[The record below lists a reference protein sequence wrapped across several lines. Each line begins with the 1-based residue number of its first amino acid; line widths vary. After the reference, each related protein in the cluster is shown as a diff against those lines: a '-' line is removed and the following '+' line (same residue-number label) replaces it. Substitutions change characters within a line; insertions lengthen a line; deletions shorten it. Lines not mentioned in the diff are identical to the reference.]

1 MQILSAI
8 VIRFLKKKSVDI
20 IFNLIS
26 QLHISC
32 FKDQREI
39 SFKDK
44 IFLKERARF
53 HFEKCSPFLSFLPM
67 KRKVKINRNRSIL
80 YTKYFLSHFLSSR
93 EHLLFRWFPS
103 LKSIRNFW
111 RMVKSHHVEPSTR
124 EVERILARE
133 FFAFDSQIHRE
144 DPECRAIEA
153 TKKGRNGEINSDPG
167 QNGRL
172 ESHYLAITVQNT
184 RSSPLPPHS
193 TMRDVILFLRFNF
206 LRFASILKIFLSFL
220 HFFSISKK
228 KNTSLIFFLDPP
240 FNWSFFRH
248 VDLKNWK
255 KVYILIH
262 LSFLK
267 KNFLPNLPFFSIH
280 FFFRSRIKFRY
291 NYRSLFASDLPF
303 NWSFFCHVNLKSWK
317 KVYVLIHL
325 SFLKKNFLLN
335 LPFFSIHF
343 FFRSRVKFRYN
354 YRSFFSSDLPFN
366 CSSVNLKKLM
376 DKYIHT
382 IHPLY
387 YFFIS

>member
-1 MQILSAI
+1 MKNSNFTENINKQIFFCRFYLQLSFI
-8 VIRFLKKKSVDI
+8 FKKKKSVDI

-39 SFKDK
+39 SIKDK

-67 KRKVKINRNRSIL
+67 KRKIKINRNRSIL
-80 YTKYFLSHFLSSR
+80 YTKYFLSFFLSSR
-93 EHLLFRWFPS
+93 EYLLS
-103 LKSIRNFW
+103 LIPIVEIDSKLLTNGQKSPRGT
-111 RMVKSHHVEPSTR
+111 PSTR
-124 EVERILARE
+124 KVERILARE

-248 VDLKNWK
+248 V
-255 KVYILIH
+255 
-262 LSFLK
+262 
-267 KNFLPNLPFFSIH
+267 
-280 FFFRSRIKFRY
+280 
-291 NYRSLFASDLPF
+291 
-303 NWSFFCHVNLKSWK
+303 NLKS
-317 KVYVLIHL
+317 
-325 SFLKKNFLLN
+325 
-335 LPFFSIHF
+335 
-343 FFRSRVKFRYN
+343 
-354 YRSFFSSDLPFN
+354 
-366 CSSVNLKKLM
+366 
-376 DKYIHT
+376 
-382 IHPLY
+382 
-387 YFFIS
+387 

>member
-1 MQILSAI
+1 MFQGSK
-8 VIRFLKKKSVDI
+8 RDFYQRQNFSERKSSI
-20 IFNLIS
+20 PF
-26 QLHISC
+26 
-32 FKDQREI
+32 REMLA
-39 SFKDK
+39 F
-44 IFLKERARF
+44 
-53 HFEKCSPFLSFLPM
+53 SFLPSNETKSKDKPKWKHLVYEILSLSFSLF
-67 KRKVKINRNRSIL
+67 KRTSPVSLIPIVKIDS
-80 YTKYFLSHFLSSR
+80 K
-93 EHLLFRWFPS
+93 LLTNGQ
-103 LKSIRNFW
+103 KSPRGT
-111 RMVKSHHVEPSTR
+111 PSTR

-228 KNTSLIFFLDPP
+228 KNTSLIFFLDSP
-240 FNWSFFRH
+240 FNWSFFR
-248 VDLKNWK
+248 
-255 KVYILIH
+255 
-262 LSFLK
+262 
-267 KNFLPNLPFFSIH
+267 
-280 FFFRSRIKFRY
+280 
-291 NYRSLFASDLPF
+291 
-303 NWSFFCHVNLKSWK
+303 HVNLKSWK

-325 SFLKKNFLLN
+325 SFLKKNFVPN

-343 FFRSRVKFRYN
+343 FFRSRVKLGHN

-387 YFFIS
+387 YYYFFIS

>member
-39 SFKDK
+39 SIKDK

-153 TKKGRNGEINSDPG
+153 TKKRAKWRNKFRSGPKWETRVPLLG
-167 QNGRL
+167 
-172 ESHYLAITVQNT
+172 HYRPEYSLL
-184 RSSPLPPHS
+184 SSPPSFNNARCNSLPSIQFSPFRFNSQNFSFLSSFFFYFQKKEYIINIFSRSAIQLVILPPCWFKK
-193 TMRDVILFLRFNF
+193 LKK
-206 LRFASILKIFLSFL
+206 SIYINPFIFFEEKFFTKSSFL
-220 HFFSISKK
+220 
-228 KNTSLIFFLDPP
+228 
-240 FNWSFFRH
+240 
-248 VDLKNWK
+248 
-255 KVYILIH
+255 
-262 LSFLK
+262 
-267 KNFLPNLPFFSIH
+267 
-280 FFFRSRIKFRY
+280 
-291 NYRSLFASDLPF
+291 
-303 NWSFFCHVNLKSWK
+303 
-317 KVYVLIHL
+317 
-325 SFLKKNFLLN
+325 
-335 LPFFSIHF
+335 
-343 FFRSRVKFRYN
+343 
-354 YRSFFSSDLPFN
+354 
-366 CSSVNLKKLM
+366 
-376 DKYIHT
+376 
-382 IHPLY
+382 
-387 YFFIS
+387 